1 MAVGFTAL
9 RLETLRLLNEVND
22 TVVGEVATGVGGTAT
37 SDTDDAILLYLNEA
51 AADMCRSC
59 VYNPVTVSITGH
71 TGRTYSHSQGLLVN
85 PMIVKLSTDI
95 SPLTHCGENELRS
108 YDLNYMHVVGSP
120 SYWYRIG
127 TTSIGFY
134 SSPAASVDFSITG
147 SGLQTPI
154 TEGSGVYSFIS
165 DDLLM
170 QALPAYAAQK
180 LALKNYDDPSL
191 VGRAFWK
198 DWYDQVRMQLWTRM
212 DMSLKG
218 PNGLFSI
225 PPVAQAS
232 K

>member
-1 MAVGFTAL
+1 MAVGFAAL

-37 SDTDDAILLYLNEA
+37 SDTDEAILLYLNEA
-51 AADMCRSC
+51 AADMCRTC
-59 VYNPVTVSITGH
+59 VYHPVNVNVTSH
-71 TGRTYSHSQGLLVN
+71 TGRTYTYSQGLLVN
-85 PMIVKLSTDI
+85 PISVKLPADTV
-95 SPLTHCGENELRS
+95 PLIHCGENELRS
-108 YDLNYMHVVGSP
+108 YDLNYQAATGTP
-120 SYWYRIG
+120 SYWYKIG
-127 TTSIGFY
+127 ASQIGFY
-134 SSPAASVDFSITG
+134 YAPTTAIDFTVSG
-147 SGLQTPI
+147 SGLQASI
-154 TEGSGVYSFIS
+154 LEGSGTYSFVA
-165 DDLLM
+165 DDLLL

>member
-1 MAVGFTAL
+1 MAVGFTTL

-51 AADMCRSC
+51 AADMCRTC
-59 VYNPVTVSITGH
+59 VYFPVSVNVTGH
-71 TGRTYSHSQGLLVN
+71 TGRIYSHAQGLLVS
-85 PMIVKLSTDI
+85 PIDIKLSAATA
-95 SPLTHCGENELRS
+95 PLIHCGENELRS
-108 YDLNYMHVVGSP
+108 YDSSYLSATGTP
-120 SYWYRIG
+120 SYWYKIG
-127 TTSIGFY
+127 TTAIGLY
-134 SSPAASVDFSITG
+134 SVPTTSTSFTITG
-147 SGLQTPI
+147 SGLETAI
-154 TEGSGVYSFIS
+154 LEGSGTYSFIS
-165 DDLLM
+165 DDLLL

-180 LALKNYDDPSL
+180 IALKNYDDPAL

-225 PPVAQAS
+225 PPVAMAS